1 MKTSNYLKAS
11 LGFLVTGIIILGI
24 VEALAKRKLK
34 ECESRQ
40 SFRCP
45 RFTCPQSDDQC
56 GSRPHICSDSDATCS
71 IKKCIG
77 YCSKT
82 EKNCLD

>member
-34 ECESRQ
+34 EN
-40 SFRCP
+40 
-45 RFTCPQSDDQC
+45 
-56 GSRPHICSDSDATCS
+56 IM
-71 IKKCIG
+71 
-77 YCSKT
+77 
-82 EKNCLD
+82 